1 MTFDPQVEK
10 RRESLEDFITR
21 VTSQGEKLNCA
32 WAKPTAIYT
41 TPTSFE
47 TLQDYLHK
55 SILVTAL
62 ETLDLLPASKTR
74 GVGNWTDQLYCTDP
88 TRNDFPAPEG
98 IKARSSS
105 P

>member
-1 MTFDPQVEK
+1 MRGQNQPQYILRPRPL
-10 RRESLEDFITR
+10 RR
-21 VTSQGEKLNCA
+21 
-32 WAKPTAIYT
+32 
-41 TPTSFE
+41 
-47 TLQDYLHK
+47 LQDYLHETQ

-88 TRNDFPAPEG
+88 TCNDFPAPKGKLE
-98 IKARSSS
+98 ALAPSLSSS

>member
-1 MTFDPQVEK
+1 M
-10 RRESLEDFITR
+10 RE
-21 VTSQGEKLNCA
+21 LNCA

-98 IKARSSS
+98 KLEALAPSLS
-105 P
+105 PSP

>member
-1 MTFDPQVEK
+1 M
-10 RRESLEDFITR
+10 RE
-21 VTSQGEKLNCA
+21 LNCA

-74 GVGNWTDQLYCTDP
+74 GVDNWTDQLYCADP
-88 TRNDFPAPEG
+88 MRNDFPAPEG
-98 IKARSSS
+98 KLEALAPSLPLYVGRATEVIYIVICV
-105 P
+105 